1 MRLIDLYLS
10 NIDWKPEM
18 EILVRHAFDCETLE
32 MRKALRLYGKEKVL
46 WFSQAEVYLYKED

>member
-1 MRLIDLYLS
+1 MRLIELYLS

-18 EILVRHAFDCETLE
+18 EILVHHAFDCETLK

-46 WFSQAEVYLYKED
+46 WFAQAEVYLYKED

>member
-1 MRLIDLYLS
+1 MRLIELYIS

-18 EILVRHAFDCETLE
+18 EILVHHAFNCETLE

-46 WFSQAEVYLYKED
+46 WFTQSEVMLYKGD